1 MNRTFSASATL
12 LLCALAACGST
23 PRSGVDGGSTV
34 DASRT
39 DAGASDAAALDAT
52 LSDAALL
59 ADGAAVPE
67 VRCASGFGPFLI
79 VTRDDLLRTESS
91 VVARLPI
98 QISGAATGLAIL
110 GVDETLDGVSVR
122 AWDITTIAAPP
133 GFDGTVTPLPGTP
146 SPTTLF
152 TAVADAAVSE
162 LAECELTP
170 WERNDGALTVR
181 LRTNE
186 TGELTVTCSIGVDY
200 AARGAEPIEL
210 ACARGVPGWLGPRPA
225 ISGITSPSA
234 FRLMETPTLAHN
246 SGATSVDGFVATG
259 IALRNATGAFPGE
272 TACAPPTEWTSSSGR
287 HRLWR
292 GSSSEATWSGP
303 VAAATEE
310 GARWL
315 WGEPG
320 ALPDGF
326 CFRSMDP
333 LGDCVRPTISLTLS
347 GTSSVGAW
355 AWESDIFDCFIP

>member
-1 MNRTFSASATL
+1 MNRPFSASATL

-23 PRSGVDGGSTV
+23 PRSGVDGGSAV
-34 DASRT
+34 DSSRT
-39 DAGASDAAALDAT
+39 DAAASDAAALDAT

-98 QISGAATGLAIL
+98 QISGAVSGLAIL

-133 GFDGTVTPLPGTP
+133 GFDGTVTPVDGTP

-162 LAECELTP
+162 LAECDLTP
-170 WERNDGALTVR
+170 WERSDGALVVR

-200 AARGAEPIEL
+200 AARGSEPIDL

-225 ISGITSPSA
+225 LSSFTSPGA
-234 FRLMETPTLAHN
+234 FRVMETPTLAYN

-259 IALRNATGAFPGE
+259 IALRNATGAFRGE

-287 HRLWR
+287 HQLWR
-292 GSSSEATWSGP
+292 GSSSVETWSGP
-303 VAAATEE
+303 VAPVSEE
-310 GARWL
+310 RASWL
-315 WGEPG
+315 WQEPG

-326 CFRSMDP
+326 CYRSMGP
-333 LGDCVRPTISLTLS
+333 PGECVRPTISLTLS

-355 AWESDIFDCFIP
+355 AWESDIFDCFVP